1 MYLWLDG
8 VHMKLCE
15 HKYASLILILWF
27 VELRL
32 VCFSLAGKLADLTK
46 EIDAALLKGILFR
59 HCIETFSVPP
69 PHSFVC
75 FVIYVETS
83 PLSRSASHCH

>member
-1 MYLWLDG
+1 MP
-8 VHMKLCE
+8 
-15 HKYASLILILWF
+15 LICILWF
-27 VELRL
+27 TELRL

-59 HCIETFSVPP
+59 HCTETFSVLP

-75 FVIYVETS
+75 FVICIETS
-83 PLSRSASHCH
+83 PLSRSVSH